1 VQHIQ
6 KSLSTASGVTR
17 YSRGN
22 RLRSGPV
29 LALLL
34 VALTLGNGQARGAE
48 EPLPPEFLEYLGTV
62 ESNSIKDIDN
72 LSLEEFVQF
81 LKSALKKA
89 VAPKKDDQA
98 KEKGNEHADAPKH

>member
-1 VQHIQ
+1 M
-6 KSLSTASGVTR
+6 STARRLTR
-17 YSRGN
+17 YSIGK
-22 RLRSGPV
+22 RLSCGPV

-34 VALTLGNGQARGAE
+34 VSLVLGAGRARGAE
-48 EPLPPEFLEYLGTV
+48 EPLSPEFLEYLGTV
-62 ESNSIKDIDN
+62 ESGGIKDIDN

-89 VAPKKDDQA
+89 VGQKKDDQG